1 MIKFIEKYILTHWQE
16 LFSTEGVKKPQKLN
30 YLLLQRYQ
38 EPRPY
43 ETQRIVILFF
53 IKNSCTPLICAKL
66 CKDKNYESSL
76 EHEFNI
82 LNEVYGQLTFP
93 YQFPIPIKLAEIN
106 GSKVLFATAVH
117 GMSLQTDLYNIWN
130 TFGKDKI
137 QETIKNHFELV
148 GDFIKYFYQFNIEGD
163 DIYPRDYVHNL
174 IKPVIDNYL
183 NLTNQH
189 ININLIKQQ
198 RDKFYKIVVDLINL
212 PVKTLIKPKII
223 HGDLVPANIFL
234 SDSNSTL
241 GIIDWES
248 AHHETYWAFL
258 DVYDFIFN
266 YFHICHNVCMFENK
280 NPVNSFYDIFILKN
294 NWFAQIINGFY
305 FKIFNEDISINKLLL
320 YLIYRLYKIKEP
332 DLTKINFFDA
342 LINICFKEL
351 IYTE

>member
-148 GDFIKYFYQFNIEGD
+148 GDFIKYFYQFNIEGN
-163 DIYPRDYVHNL
+163 DIYPPDHVHNL

-183 NLTNQH
+183 NL
-189 ININLIKQQ
+189 INTEFCNCTT
-198 RDKFYKIVVDLINL
+198 L
-212 PVKTLIKPKII
+212 P
-223 HGDLVPANIFL
+223 
-234 SDSNSTL
+234 
-241 GIIDWES
+241 
-248 AHHETYWAFL
+248 
-258 DVYDFIFN
+258 
-266 YFHICHNVCMFENK
+266 
-280 NPVNSFYDIFILKN
+280 NSFSGLNSYLP
-294 NWFAQIINGFY
+294 A
-305 FKIFNEDISINKLLL
+305 ISV
-320 YLIYRLYKIKEP
+320 ES
-332 DLTKINFFDA
+332 DLTNTMA
-342 LINICFKEL
+342 G
-351 IYTE
+351 